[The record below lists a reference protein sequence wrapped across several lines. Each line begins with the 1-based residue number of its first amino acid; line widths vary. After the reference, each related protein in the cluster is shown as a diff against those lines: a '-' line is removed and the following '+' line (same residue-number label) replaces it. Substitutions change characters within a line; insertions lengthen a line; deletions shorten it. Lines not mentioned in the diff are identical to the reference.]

1 MEISKS
7 DWEIFKKNLP
17 LWQERHMDR
26 LNREYCEILQGNGN
40 PSEKFWEL
48 EKRVNRDKRSAG
60 VIVRMSRSNMINV
73 LVSLLNDN
81 IIVQDDLTEFS
92 DEIKETI
99 RLTLYYA
106 SI

>member
-1 MEISKS
+1 MEISKR

-17 LWQERHMDR
+17 LWQERYMDC
-26 LNREYCEILQGNGN
+26 LNREYCEILQGNEN
-40 PSEKFWEL
+40 PSEKFWKL
-48 EKRVNRDKRSAG
+48 EERINSDKKSAG
-60 VIVRMSRSNMINV
+60 VIVRMSRSNMINI

-81 IIVQDDLTEFS
+81 IIEQDDLNEFS